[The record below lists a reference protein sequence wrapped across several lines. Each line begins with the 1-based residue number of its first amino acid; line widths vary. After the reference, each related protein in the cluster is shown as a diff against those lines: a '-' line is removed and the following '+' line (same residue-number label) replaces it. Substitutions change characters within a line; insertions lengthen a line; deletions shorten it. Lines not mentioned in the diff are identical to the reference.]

1 MIRNWTNTNTQLSL
15 KLFRRLLMKIKKA
28 VFLIITGICCSSCS
42 FGPPI
47 YTATV
52 YYDKTLGFRYFL
64 ETVDNTHLFL
74 SQNDIFY
81 KMFIDGVDVGKNIFF
96 ENTTSL
102 TLDIVLHD
110 GLFPINKER
119 LFETYIG
126 RDDTYLTYKPC
137 NPDLHY
143 KTSLYDETVQ
153 YALALRISDLNE
165 EEENQLLEVEYESIY
180 LNVFMIGDTYNTF
193 YKAPFHNIVLWNTFL
208 STRENDGEVI
218 YKKGLKNW
226 KVTETRIFKPN
237 IGPENEYTDN
247 DYYTKSN
254 VEIMRGIY
262 HFRTDTEILFP
273 FD

>member
-1 MIRNWTNTNTQLSL
+1 
-15 KLFRRLLMKIKKA
+15 MKIKKA

-52 YYDKTLGFRYFL
+52 YYNKTLGFRYFL
-64 ETVDNTHLFL
+64 ETVDNKHFSF
-74 SQNDIFY
+74 SQIDITY
-81 KMFIDGVDVGKNIFF
+81 KMFIDGVDVRKNIFF

-110 GLFPINKER
+110 GLFPMNKEKP
-119 LFETYIG
+119 FKTIIG
-126 RDDTYLTYKPC
+126 RDNTHLTYKSC
-137 NPDLHY
+137 NPDSHY
-143 KTSLYDETVQ
+143 QTSLYDETIT
-153 YALALRISDLNE
+153 YALALRINDLNE
-165 EEENQLLEVEYESIY
+165 EEENQLLEIEYESIY
-180 LNVFMIGDTYNTF
+180 LNVFMIGDTYNSF
-193 YKAPFHNIVLWNTFL
+193 DNAPFHNIFLWNTFL
-208 STRENDGEVI
+208 STRDNDGSVI

-226 KVTETRIFKPN
+226 EVTETKIFKPN

-254 VEIMRGIY
+254 VRIIRGIY